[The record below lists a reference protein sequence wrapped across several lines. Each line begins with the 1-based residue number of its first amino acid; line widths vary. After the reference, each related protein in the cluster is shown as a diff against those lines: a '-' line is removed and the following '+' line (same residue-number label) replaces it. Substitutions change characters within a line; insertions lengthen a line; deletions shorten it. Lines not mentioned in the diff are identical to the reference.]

1 MKTKIP
7 AFIGFAIGMVGFLAF
22 FKVFILVNI
31 PPEDEIAP
39 GLVLLTSI
47 VIGLIFAY
55 VGGIIG
61 KKWRKSS
68 S

>member
-7 AFIGFAIGMVGFLAF
+7 AFIGFAIGMVGFLTF

-47 VIGLIFAY
+47 VIGLVFAY
-55 VGGIIG
+55 VGSIIG
-61 KKWRKSS
+61 RKWSKSNT
-68 S
+68 

>member
-1 MKTKIP
+1 MKIKIA

-47 VIGLIFAY
+47 VVGLIFAY
-55 VGGIIG
+55 FASIIV
-61 KKWRKSS
+61 KRWSKSS
-68 S
+68 T